1 MLRQRIKKILTTIN
15 ITNHTL
21 IWYYRVTHHTT
32 GITELLLY
40 LYMMS
45 GYASNIF
52 VYVEVRSDLNIVK
65 KEDNRR
71 DEMIYK
77 VLYQESIHE
86 IPVREQTKSLY
97 IEAESIREVRAKLVD
112 REYNIEYIQKL
123 DGAHLEYEKQ
133 SDAFKMENI

>member
-1 MLRQRIKKILTTIN
+1 
-15 ITNHTL
+15 
-21 IWYYRVTHHTT
+21 
-32 GITELLLY
+32 
-40 LYMMS
+40 
-45 GYASNIF
+45 
-52 VYVEVRSDLNIVK
+52 
-65 KEDNRR
+65 
-71 DEMIYK
+71 MIYK